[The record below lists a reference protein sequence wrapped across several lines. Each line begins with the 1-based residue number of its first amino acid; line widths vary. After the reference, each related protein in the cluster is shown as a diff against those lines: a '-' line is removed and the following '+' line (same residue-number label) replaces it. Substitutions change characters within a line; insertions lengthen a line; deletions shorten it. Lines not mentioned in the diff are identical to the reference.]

1 MRFLLAVTDNMYNG
15 IGLTTPRGSG
25 TNGYVQRNIA
35 SIRHRREKV
44 DYKTDADLQRLD
56 KALHKQPNK
65 EILDHEWKRGIEL
78 KCLQLRE
85 ELEGEGWV
93 DPNMVT
99 CSTGSY
105 ILAQE
110 HIRTGS

>member
-93 DPNMVT
+93 GHDMVT
-99 CSTGSY
+99 CSSY

-110 HIRTGS
+110 RIRTGG